1 MKGCLRATPHACP
14 PLFLPP
20 PRDAGTTN
28 NLKLWWDVQA
38 EPAGEKETAATAS
51 TGTPNK
57 TKKVAKTKEKAK
69 PAAKGKAAPK
79 GKGKAKAAPK
89 KAAKPS
95 SKVTRAKQLQEEFEK
110 VKYVVPVAYHPIGI
124 EEFDPHKVG
133 SFIAMDEAGKVKVGV
148 WLHKRCFYVYKRL
161 FLPEGF
167 NGDVSKLGALQIT
180 FGNCIQTA
188 WDYAYEAAGGIIPDE
203 D

>member
-1 MKGCLRATPHACP
+1 M
-14 PLFLPP
+14 
-20 PRDAGTTN
+20 
-28 NLKLWWDVQA
+28 
-38 EPAGEKETAATAS
+38 
-51 TGTPNK
+51 
-57 TKKVAKTKEKAK
+57 TKKTAKTKEKAK

-95 SKVTRAKQLQEEFEK
+95 SKVTRAEQLQ
-110 VKYVVPVAYHPIGI
+110 

-148 WLHKRCFYVYKRL
+148 WLHKRCFYVYKCL

-188 WDYAYEAAGGIIPDE
+188 WGYAYEAAGGSIPDE